1 MPYQNPSNSF
11 LDSFSTSY
19 NTFSKIRK
27 DYDEYSRK
35 KDFEDAMKEADGAY
49 DKHMSQYKRDV
60 PLSSMAGG
68 GDMSNMGLSEQAQ
81 DAQQASQ
88 EAPAPE
94 PAQQEEFRPVE
105 VPKVSNTVQLS
116 PNSTYTPA
124 ETYGAGAMPQAGQG
138 AINLYNPSQMAQPA
152 GGPQQAIP
160 TPSAMP
166 RAPQVQ
172 PQAQQAQAPQRQ
184 AVPTIT
190 LEGRASPSSNGPQY
204 VDDVQYAYEQDR
216 AERARRDALFKA
228 QMQYYA
234 NDPEKMAG
242 LYEQRALN
250 RVNDEASD
258 LVYGFQKGDAYS
270 RQILADSY
278 NAMSGDNGN
287 KLRLTDD
294 KKIMLIAPNGEVLSN
309 DYKPTLADVRAA
321 ANLYAVGKYSTA
333 SSAANN
339 GFAFIQGLDKTRADR
354 DENRRKNAKLM
365 LEAIQDENTQLQNMD
380 TLAQNRAKYA
390 DDVATQRQAISLG
403 MGVHR
408 DGSIIPVTR
417 TMTNTDTNTDT
428 ATNSQSV
435 KAETVDKSGG
445 TSPREVLKDLTKSSG
460 DGITTLENV
469 DQITYKDDGTAM
481 YGNMRL
487 TEPSYAK
494 DSTGKN
500 VKHNAPSSYDP
511 NNPKAV
517 QQSYDDMQRTEQ
529 TLANDL
535 GMKNMRYR
543 VVIDPRTG
551 KAVHGFTGEVGGE
564 IRGYFYAPDKKEVQA
579 FRAMDVAGRNTTTTT
594 TTSEQSNK
602 NTATQSS
609 QVKDVA
615 KQKGVMT
622 ADGPRFASGAVVG
635 GGGGRVASTP
645 ITARR
650 TALNSRG
657 GLYNTGYSYDD
668 SVAKVPYIGG
678 DVVPQDRG
686 TGEAIPTAK
695 PSKPSKPRRSQAIA
709 TADSA
714 KKEADTPKTEEE
726 TKTEEPSKSEQ
737 KSDTP
742 KTDTTSKK
750 AAEEKKTQDEEKTDE
765 KKDNDEDKE
774 DKKEKERRK
783 NEEDRKRAEKEK
795 EARLKKAGEILM
807 NGARDIRTDAM
818 NDGSEL
824 DRLLNES
831 IAESRKNLASEG
843 RKLAIDAR
851 SRTKSSGKTTRTE
864 AIKTANAVRY
874 DRYGNRSRA

>member
-1 MPYQNPSNSF
+1 MPYQNSSNSF

-49 DKHMSQYKRDV
+49 DKHMSQYKRNV

-105 VPKVSNTVQLS
+105 VPKVPNTVQLS
-116 PNSTYTPA
+116 PNPTYMPA

-152 GGPQQAIP
+152 GEPQQAIP
-160 TPSAMP
+160 TPLAMP

-190 LEGRASPSSNGPQY
+190 LEGRSSPSSNGPQY
-204 VDDVQYAYEQDR
+204 VDDVQYAYEKDR
-216 AERARRDALFKA
+216 AERARRDAMFNA
-228 QMQYYA
+228 QMKYYA

-250 RVNDEASD
+250 RINDEASD

-270 RQILADSY
+270 LQTLADSY
-278 NAMSGDNGN
+278 NSIAGDNGN
-287 KLRLTDD
+287 KLRVTDD
-294 KKIMLIAPNGEVLSN
+294 RKIMLIAPNGEVLSN
-309 DYKPTLADVRAA
+309 DYKPTLGDVRAA
-321 ANLYAVGKYSTA
+321 ANLYAVSKYSTA

-339 GFAFIQGLDKTRADR
+339 GFAFIQGLDKVRSDR
-354 DENRRKNAKLM
+354 DDNRRKNAKVM
-365 LEAIQDENTQLQNMD
+365 LEAIRDENSQLQNMD

-390 DDVATQRQAISLG
+390 DDVTTQRQAISLG

-417 TMTNTDTNTDT
+417 TMTNTDTNTGT

-435 KAETVDKSGG
+435 KTETVDKSGG
-445 TSPREVLKDLTKSSG
+445 NSPEEIMKDSTQSSG
-460 DGITTLENV
+460 NGVTTLEQAN
-469 DQITYKDDGTAM
+469 QITTKENGTRM
-481 YGNMRL
+481 LGNVVIS
-487 TEPSYAK
+487 TPEYAQ
-494 DSTGKN
+494 DSSGKN
-500 VKHNAPSSYDP
+500 VKHDVPSEYDVRDR
-511 NNPKAV
+511 NAV
-517 QQSYDDMQRTEQ
+517 QQSYNDMNKAKAL
-529 TLANDL
+529 LAKEK
-535 GMKNMRYR
+535 GMTDIRESTAIN
-543 VVIDPRTG
+543 PTTG
-551 KAVHGFTGEVGGE
+551 KGVHAFIGKVNGEV
-564 IRGYFYAPDKKEVQA
+564 RTYAYFPSDGKVHPINPKNV
-579 FRAMDVAGRNTTTTT
+579 FDRNTTTTT

-602 NTATQSS
+602 NTVTQSS

-622 ADGPRFASGAVVG
+622 SDGPRFASGAVVG

-645 ITARR
+645 ISARR

-668 SVAKVPYIGG
+668 SVAKVPYVGG

-714 KKEADTPKTEEE
+714 KRESDKPKTEEE
-726 TKTEEPSKSEQ
+726 TKTQEPPKGEQ

-750 AAEEKKTQDEEKTDE
+750 PDEEKKTQDEEKTDE

-818 NDGSEL
+818 NGGSEL

-851 SRTKSSGKTTRTE
+851 SRTKASGKTTRTE